1 MLCPD
6 CQVAADASGD
16 EKVADVAG
24 ERVASGFLLS
34 QQIRVPVWLALTRHT
49 ARPGEG
55 VGERPGQKGRAS
67 GGMRSGGQCTV
78 REH

>member
-6 CQVAADASGD
+6 CQVAADTSGD

-24 ERVASGFLLS
+24 DGVASGFLLS
-34 QQIRVPVWLALTRHT
+34 QQIPVPVWLALTKHT
-49 ARPGEG
+49 ARLGKD
-55 VGERPGQKGRAS
+55 VGKRPGQKGRAS
-67 GGMRSGGQCTV
+67 RGMRSGGQGTV

>member
-6 CQVAADASGD
+6 CQVAADTSGD

-24 ERVASGFLLS
+24 DGVASGFLPS
-34 QQIRVPVWLALTRHT
+34 QQIPVPVWLALAKHT
-49 ARPGEG
+49 ARLGED

-67 GGMRSGGQCTV
+67 RGMQSGGQCTV
-78 REH
+78 CEH